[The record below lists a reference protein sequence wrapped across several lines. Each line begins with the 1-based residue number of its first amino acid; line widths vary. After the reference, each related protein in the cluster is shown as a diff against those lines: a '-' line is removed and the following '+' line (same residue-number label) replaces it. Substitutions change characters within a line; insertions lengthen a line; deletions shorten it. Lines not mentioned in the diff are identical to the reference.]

1 MICSQMGTM
10 HCESLANTRNRRCH
24 NSFPSYPGVK
34 QYVDMTTLSALGISE
49 DFHSQMAHE
58 ISENIQPWLLI
69 LQVQRQKKLRESNA
83 APANRQTKPG
93 RWISMFLSP
102 FHIIAHVFL
111 QFCFI
116 GLPNS
121 FRIGLLYYDN
131 LVFMALKANKRSP
144 GKLQLLDW
152 IVSASELVSLDLG
165 RCSTYTCPHQA
176 YKYLVTVDFV
186 EIPPWTP

>member
-1 MICSQMGTM
+1 MRALRTPGTGGATTP
-10 HCESLANTRNRRCH
+10 SY
-24 NSFPSYPGVK
+24 SYPGVK

-93 RWISMFLSP
+93 RWISMFLSL

-121 FRIGLLYYDN
+121 FRIGLVVL
-131 LVFMALKANKRSP
+131 
-144 GKLQLLDW
+144 
-152 IVSASELVSLDLG
+152 
-165 RCSTYTCPHQA
+165 
-176 YKYLVTVDFV
+176 
-186 EIPPWTP
+186 